1 MVSLLDNRL
10 IHVQNCATVVHLF
23 IAQTKP
29 VPDCRSSSSFSDKLL
44 NFTSAWSHT
53 EMSTTRLYRYYRGKT
68 NSYCGEYFYIVN
80 DKISPKHLVF
90 VVDFIADMCPL
101 PLIAG
106 TYVAL
111 TLQGPPPS
119 VASVPLQPLPTDL
132 SPNHRTAPGEAP
144 PPPPTPPTGSITP
157 TQRITGP
164 KPLQVCRV

>member
-1 MVSLLDNRL
+1 
-10 IHVQNCATVVHLF
+10 
-23 IAQTKP
+23 
-29 VPDCRSSSSFSDKLL
+29 
-44 NFTSAWSHT
+44 
-53 EMSTTRLYRYYRGKT
+53 
-68 NSYCGEYFYIVN
+68 
-80 DKISPKHLVF
+80 
-90 VVDFIADMCPL
+90 MCPL

-164 KPLQVCRV
+164 KPLQVCRVLSFLMTVIYNRMVLYWLNGLLPKAQNDYASLCE